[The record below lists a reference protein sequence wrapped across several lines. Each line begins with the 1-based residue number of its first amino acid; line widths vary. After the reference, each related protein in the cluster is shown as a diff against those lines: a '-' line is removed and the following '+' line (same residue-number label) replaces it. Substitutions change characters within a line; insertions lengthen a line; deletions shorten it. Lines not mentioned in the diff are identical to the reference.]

1 MNNDTLYNVYASVN
15 NTIVLLFVR
24 YANDAEH
31 AVVAS
36 QEECPLVANTIFA
49 LPYPEQKAA

>member
-1 MNNDTLYNVYASVN
+1 MNNDNLYNVYASVN